1 MEVGQYWNAKRGK
14 FDTKKSFVIERSAEQ
29 SFDVLEVGR
38 LAEETRDKKGDKW
51 IIIGVINQVFVAT
64 LSLKK
69 TVKILNIEMSR
80 LLTFYSVV
88 EQCRICT

>member
-1 MEVGQYWNAKRGK
+1 MECKRGK
-14 FDTKKSFVIERSAEQ
+14 FDTKTSFVIDRPAEQ
-29 SFDVLEVGR
+29 SFDVLKVGR

-69 TVKILNIEMSR
+69 TVKI
-80 LLTFYSVV
+80 
-88 EQCRICT
+88 